1 MRRACRG
8 NSSTRTVP
16 SYSAYTPKVRDI
28 DIPLGRIAAV
38 YPKEDTN
45 KVSYFPILETPADFG
60 RAEKPDDSD
69 DDIPTFTKL

>member
-1 MRRACRG
+1 MRFQARFG
-8 NSSTRTVP
+8 EQ
-16 SYSAYTPKVRDI
+16 VRDI

-45 KVSYFPILETPADFG
+45 KVSYFPILETPADFD